1 MVKYKTIY
9 YKNLFLFIFF
19 VGFLHYLS
27 GLLFASISIH
37 PLLMILYFI
46 CLLKVLR
53 IFENKLELTVGYQ
66 PSWVQNNYFFNVLIW
81 LPSFL
86 YFLGF
91 EINEITD
98 SDFYSII
105 FGYIFWYIIDL
116 IKIFKLK

>member
-1 MVKYKTIY
+1 
-9 YKNLFLFIFF
+9 
-19 VGFLHYLS
+19 
-27 GLLFASISIH
+27 
-37 PLLMILYFI
+37 MILYFI